1 MKQMIRRSVLNDALH
16 FISIKNKL
24 SMPLDSNTTTQGG
37 FLLGT
42 DLDTYKYYIKE
53 GICYSALSF
62 HEVVGFGIVLPN
74 EVVRK
79 SNLWGRRRAAGWNI
93 NINEIEQN
101 NIAYFEQLAFLNG
114 HRKLVLRLAYKM
126 AKVAFEGGAE
136 FILTTTVKEP
146 IKNLASLPFIHV
158 VGGKK
163 IGSIKENYIV
173 VGELVSDIYLISKTA
188 FHQKVQEL
196 PYYDLLTS

>member
-1 MKQMIRRSVLNDALH
+1 MIRRSVLNDAHH

-24 SMPLDSNTTTQGG
+24 PMPLDSNTTTQGG

-42 DLDTYKYYIKE
+42 DFDTYKYYIKE
-53 GICYSALSF
+53 GICYSALSLQA
-62 HEVVGFGIVLPN
+62 VVGFGIVLPN

-79 SNLWGRRRAAGWNI
+79 SNLWSRRRAAGWNI
-93 NINEIEQN
+93 NINELEQN

-146 IKNLASLPFIHV
+146 IKNMASLPFIHV

-163 IGSIKENYIV
+163 IGSIKENYLV